1 MVCEW
6 NTLAKRMR
14 SWRANNPTG
23 SDAIIIIASM
33 PDPIRTSAPVALCVH
48 TLLRLS
54 AALAATW
61 LPCMNTQA
69 DCPPEATQRPATK
82 AAANKPDTQTDA
94 QADIQVQMDSFEATR
109 EGTWD
114 LKGKVDI
121 NQGDRSIRTRD
132 ATYDPKSQT
141 FSTHN
146 EVTYQDPAMKVEGA
160 AGEFASAGTASF
172 KDAQFELSEIAAR
185 GSAESITAT
194 RDGKLSLDQVKYT
207 SCPVGNDD
215 WSLQAAAIDID
226 QNRGLGTG
234 RNVRLNFKGVPI
246 LYTPIIS
253 FPVSDERKT
262 GVLFPAFGT
271 SSRSGTAI
279 GVPWYWNI
287 APEYDA
293 TFLPTWYSKRGL
305 RVDGEFRYLSP
316 VGRGTLTADYLPDD
330 NVFGDSRLLARF
342 VDRSEFSDHL
352 RLGVDAS
359 DVSDTKWFEDFGL
372 GPEGTSVSYLNR
384 VANLVYLDDSWFAS
398 LRAQNFQTIDTS
410 IDRLDRPYTIL
421 PQLAVRGYFPS
432 QPYGLTFGFDG
443 EFTNFVRNDGVTGM
457 RLDVA
462 PEIRMPLR
470 GAGIYLE
477 PSASWRYTAYD
488 LSDTTPGTDKTPRR
502 SLPMFSL
509 DGGMSFEKNW
519 GGHGQRLQTLEP
531 RFMYLYAPYRNQDEL
546 PVFDTDEAD
555 FNPVQLFRTNRY
567 VGADRLS
574 NANQVSVG
582 VTSRLLDSDTGQ
594 QFIAGT
600 IGQAYYFDEPRVTL
614 PGVPLDD
621 TESSDIVAELD
632 LTAYE
637 NWNVQMGVQWDP
649 GDQRSEKG
657 DVNVQY
663 RPAQDRVV
671 NMGYR
676 FRRNNIEQVDGSVA
690 WPISQRWSAYARM
703 VYSLE
708 ESTTLDQFAGFEYRA
723 CCWRLRFV
731 GRHYVSSHDGDTDTS
746 FLVQLE
752 LNGLSSVGVGAD
764 AFLERS
770 IRGYSRSAA
779 EPSE

>member
-1 MVCEW
+1 
-6 NTLAKRMR
+6 
-14 SWRANNPTG
+14 
-23 SDAIIIIASM
+23 M
-33 PDPIRTSAPVALCVH
+33 PAPIRTTATVAAHVRFS
-48 TLLRLS
+48 LRLCAGLAVGLACTTGARADDCVADDTKPNLATP
-54 AALAATW
+54 AA
-61 LPCMNTQA
+61 
-69 DCPPEATQRPATK
+69 K
-82 AAANKPDTQTDA
+82 APSRDDS
-94 QADIQVQMDSFEATR
+94 QADIQLQMDSFEAQR
-109 EGTWD
+109 EGVWD
-114 LKGKVDI
+114 LKGNVGIK
-121 NQGDRSIRTRD
+121 QGSRSLKTTD
-132 ATYDPKSQT
+132 ATYDPASQT

-146 EVTYQDPAMKVEGA
+146 KVTYEDPSMKVEGT
-160 AGEFASAGTASF
+160 AGQFVSSGTASF
-172 KDAQFELSEIAAR
+172 EDAQFELSQNSAR
-185 GSAESITAT
+185 GSADRITAS
-194 RDGKLSLDQVKYT
+194 RDGKLSLDSVKYT
-207 SCPVGNDD
+207 TCPVGNDD
-215 WSLQAAAIDID
+215 WSLQASDIDID
-226 QNRGLGTG
+226 QNRGTGTG

-246 LYTPIIS
+246 LYAPIIS
-253 FPVSDERKT
+253 FPVNDERKT
-262 GVLFPAFGT
+262 GFLFPTFGT
-271 SSRSGTAI
+271 SSRSGSAI

-293 TFLPTWYSKRGL
+293 TFTPVWYSKRGL
-305 RVDGEFRYLSP
+305 RLNSEFRYLSP
-316 VGRGTLTADYLPDD
+316 IGRGAVTADYLPHD
-330 NVFGDSRLLARF
+330 NVFGDSRLLMHF
-342 VDRSEFSDHL
+342 SDQSDFSDHL
-352 RLGVDAS
+352 RLGIDAS
-359 DVSDTKWFEDFGL
+359 DVSDNRWFEDFGL

-384 VANLVYLDDSWFAS
+384 VANLVYADDSWFAS
-398 LRAQNFQTIDTS
+398 LRAQNFQTIDST
-410 IDRLDRPYTIL
+410 IDRLDRPYTLL
-421 PQLAVRGYFPS
+421 PQLAVRSYMPS
-432 QPYGLTFGFDG
+432 QPFGLAFGFDG
-443 EFTNFVRNDGVTGM
+443 EFTNFLRNDGVTGM
-457 RLDVA
+457 RLDIA

-477 PSASWRYTAYD
+477 PAASWRYTAYD
-488 LSDTTPGTDKTPRR
+488 LSDTAPGADRTPSR

-509 DGGMSFEKNW
+509 DGGIAFEKNW
-519 GGHGQRLQTLEP
+519 GKHGQRLQTLEP
-531 RFMYLYAPYRNQDEL
+531 RFMYLYAPYRNQDAL

-567 VGADRLS
+567 IGADRLS

-582 VTSRLLDSDTGQ
+582 FTSRLLDADTGQ

-657 DVNVQY
+657 DMNIQY

-676 FRRNNIEQVDGSVA
+676 FRRNSIEQVDSSVA
-690 WPISQRWSAYARM
+690 WPIGTRWSAYARM

-708 ESTTLDQFAGFEYRA
+708 ESTMLDQFAGFEYRT

-731 GRHYVSSHDGDTDTS
+731 GRHYVSTHDGGTDTS

-770 IRGYSRSAA
+770 IRGYSRDTAGLP
-779 EPSE
+779 E